1 MNDKIFCFILLTLLF
16 ITFKLVWDYI
26 VVGVMRRDL
35 ERKLIKIN
43 IAINEYSKKNKV
55 NNDVHN
61 FLNGYI
67 HKVENCIN
75 ELSLIGFIVTKIFTN
90 KKNPKYIESEK
101 HIKIIEDNMDNN
113 LKTKLYDINISI
125 LSYTITRS
133 SFFMM
138 LFILISIPLII
149 LIMLSMLLGFLSKT
163 KLTHRIKRSEEK
175 VLEFADIEQTINFK
189 YNESIKAC

>member
-1 MNDKIFCFILLTLLF
+1 MNDKIFYFILLTLLF
-16 ITFKLVWDYI
+16 ITFKIVWDYI

-35 ERKLIKIN
+35 EHKLIKIN

-90 KKNPKYIESEK
+90 KKKQKYIENEN
-101 HIKIIEDNMDNN
+101 HIKVILGSMDKN
-113 LKTKLYDINISI
+113 LKKKLYDINFSI
-125 LSYTITRS
+125 LTYTITRS
-133 SFFMM
+133 SFLMM
-138 LFILISIPLII
+138 LLIFVAIPLII
-149 LIMLSMLLGFLSKT
+149 LITLLMLLGFLSKT
-163 KLTHRIKRSEEK
+163 TLTWFMKRGKEK
-175 VLEFADIEQTINFK
+175 VLELADVEQTINFK
-189 YNESIKAC
+189 YNESIKTC